1 MSFDERQLT
10 AQEITGILHVLGAN
24 RPGRTEPDETD
35 RKKEIMVQVTVNEGD
50 DLERVLRRFKRQ
62 VQKAGIFTDLKRK
75 KHYEKPSETR
85 KRKRNAA
92 RRRSR
97 RTRRVPRS

>member
-1 MSFDERQLT
+1 MLSNMERLIEGRSPGPATPIQ
-10 AQEITGILHVLGAN
+10 A
-24 RPGRTEPDETD
+24 PGRRTET
-35 RKKEIMVQVTVNEGD
+35 MVQVTIDEGD

-92 RRRSR
+92 RRRGR
-97 RTRRVPRS
+97 RNRQRR

>member
-1 MSFDERQLT
+1 
-10 AQEITGILHVLGAN
+10 
-24 RPGRTEPDETD
+24 
-35 RKKEIMVQVTVNEGD
+35 MVQVTVNEGD

-62 VQKAGIFTDLKRK
+62 VQKAGIFTGK

-92 RRRSR
+92 RRRNR
-97 RTRRVPRS
+97 RTRTKR

>member
-1 MSFDERQLT
+1 
-10 AQEITGILHVLGAN
+10 
-24 RPGRTEPDETD
+24 
-35 RKKEIMVQVTVNEGD
+35 
-50 DLERVLRRFKRQ
+50 VLRRFKRQ

-75 KHYEKPSETR
+75 KHYEKPSEMR

-97 RTRRVPRS
+97 RTRQRK

>member
-1 MSFDERQLT
+1 LALRTQPT
-10 AQEITGILHVLGAN
+10 AAA
-24 RPGRTEPDETD
+24 RPPRGGGEP
-35 RKKEIMVQVTVNEGD
+35 RVMVQVVVNEGD

-75 KHYEKPSETR
+75 KHYEKPSEMR

-97 RTRRVPRS
+97 RTRQRR

>member
-1 MSFDERQLT
+1 
-10 AQEITGILHVLGAN
+10 
-24 RPGRTEPDETD
+24 
-35 RKKEIMVQVTVNEGD
+35 
-50 DLERVLRRFKRQ
+50 

-97 RTRRVPRS
+97 RTRHRK

>member
-1 MSFDERQLT
+1 MIAAALPPF
-10 AQEITGILHVLGAN
+10 GG
-24 RPGRTEPDETD
+24 GEP
-35 RKKEIMVQVTVNEGD
+35 RAMVQVVVNEGD

-75 KHYEKPSETR
+75 KHYEKPSEMR

-97 RTRRVPRS
+97 RTRQRK

>member
-1 MSFDERQLT
+1 MSRENDRT
-10 AQEITGILHVLGAN
+10 AAAVPPCRGG
-24 RPGRTEPDETD
+24 EP
-35 RKKEIMVQVTVNEGD
+35 RVMVQVVVNEGD

-75 KHYEKPSETR
+75 KHYEKPSEMR

-97 RTRRVPRS
+97 RTRQRK